1 MKLDARGVH
10 LTYCSNIHPGETW
23 PEVRGNLER
32 YVPGVRDRVAPGQP
46 FGIGL
51 RLSALAARALAVPA
65 ALEEFLDFM
74 RRQNLYVFTLNGF
87 PYGRFHGTRVKEDVY
102 LPDWRDEERLR
113 YSDELAEL
121 LALLLPDDP
130 ELEGSVS
137 TVPGAFKPLVRNA
150 ADVERIAEHM
160 LRHVARL
167 VDIER
172 RTGRSIALA
181 IEPEPHCYLET
192 IDETVAVFRRSPVQR
207 GGGAASGRTGGAGPS
222 RPRRQRCTTISAS
235 AWTCATRRLNSRIRP
250 IV

>member
-1 MKLDARGVH
+1 M
-10 LTYCSNIHPGETW
+10 
-23 PEVRGNLER
+23 
-32 YVPGVRDRVAPGQP
+32 
-46 FGIGL
+46 
-51 RLSALAARALAVPA
+51 
-65 ALEEFLDFM
+65 
-74 RRQNLYVFTLNGF
+74 
-87 PYGRFHGTRVKEDVY
+87 KEDVY

-137 TVPGAFKPLVRNA
+137 TVPGAFKALVRDV

-167 VDIER
+167 VDVER

-192 IDETVAVFRRSPVQR
+192 IDETVRFFGDHLFSAAAVRRL
-207 GGGAASGRTGGAGPS
+207 GELTGLDKK
-222 RPRRQRCTTISAS
+222 TAS
-235 AWTCATRRLNSRIRP
+235 AALHDHIGVCLDLCHAAVEFEDPP